1 MYLDVQEAIE
11 AKDFKAAKSIVKSL
25 MPIIDSD
32 ISYTEEILSE
42 EEDEYFVNDL
52 NKKLARQKE
61 IKDQLKSFLK
71 AKNSEKYLSNESM
84 NVIREL
90 RRLSMKPQSR

>member
-1 MYLDVQEAIE
+1 MQEAIE
-11 AKDFKAAKSIVKSL
+11 AKDFKSARSIVKSL
-25 MPIIDSD
+25 LPIIDSD

-61 IKDQLKSFLK
+61 IRDKLQGFVKT
-71 AKNSEKYLSNESM
+71 KNSEKYLSNESM
-84 NVIREL
+84 KVIREL